1 MTIKYGKKKLEELK
15 SLVESIG
22 WRISIDREGNDKNIN
37 AGVLFV
43 TAGGKR
49 IQAGYRWRYGRTDD
63 RTDDELLS
71 DAFSDLA
78 EGMAAFVAA
87 PEKNTSDIIFM
98 SELMT
103 RPDGSRVSFEEFL
116 LESAAKEF

>member
-1 MTIKYGKKKLEELK
+1 MTIKYDKKKLEELK

-22 WRISIDREGNDKNIN
+22 WRISIDREGSGENIS

-49 IQAGYRWRYGRTDD
+49 IKAGYRWRYDRTEN

-71 DAFSDLA
+71 DAFSDLT
-78 EGMAAFVAA
+78 EGMATFAKDNS
-87 PEKNTSDIIFM
+87 EDIIFM
-98 SELMT
+98 SELMA
-103 RPDGSRVSFEEFL
+103 RPNGSRVSFEEFL